1 MSFAAIVAE
10 VPDSA
15 CSRPFRSEVPGKTPN
30 RLDLVAARV
39 LMKGEPVKAPS
50 GRADN
55 FAWPRTD
62 GVADN
67 QIEPPEPWSRQPQPG
82 RRRRR
87 PPVPHCRARDNDPR
101 RNPLPR
107 LPSPCGRC
115 HCEPRS

>member
-15 CSRPFRSEVPGKTPN
+15 CSRPFRSEVPGKTTVSVDP
-30 RLDLVAARV
+30 VAARV

-67 QIEPPEPWSRQPQPG
+67 QIEPPEPVATAAT
-82 RRRRR
+82 R
-87 PPVPHCRARDNDPR
+87 PAAAPSARAALPRAGQRPR